1 MNNFT
6 QVDLTQGRNGA
17 IKKKRRSTSSQN
29 SFNMK

>member
-17 IKKKRRSTSSQN
+17 IKKKKKHKLSK
-29 SFNMK
+29 FI

>member
-17 IKKKRRSTSSQN
+17 IKKKKEEAQAL
-29 SFNMK
+29 KIHLI